1 MKYVIRLSILT
12 VVVITMAA
20 HVVWAEEYR
29 LGSGD
34 ILSFGVWGYE
44 DLQVKELAIRPDGK
58 VSFPIIGEVNVMGKC
73 VGQLTDQLTEGL
85 SHYIYNPKVTVNII
99 KPRTTRVYV
108 LGEVIKPGLYE
119 IEKQHNLLDAIG
131 IAGGYTKN
139 AAKKQVMILRKE
151 QRSNPIKVN
160 LLNILKNGDMSQ
172 NYVLN
177 EGDVVYLTDN
187 GKINFATDILPW
199 ISATYQVVRMDKD

>member
-1 MKYVIRLSILT
+1 MKHVIHIFFVT
-12 VVVITMAA
+12 VFVVTMATN
-20 HVVWAEEYR
+20 VVWAEEYR
-29 LGSGD
+29 LGPGD

-44 DLQVKELAIRPDGK
+44 DLQVKELVIRPDGK
-58 VSFPIIGEVNVMGKC
+58 VSFPIIGEVNVMGKY
-73 VGQLTDQLTEGL
+73 VGQLTGQLTEGL
-85 SHYIYNPKVTVNII
+85 SHYIYNPKVTVNIV
-99 KPRTTRVYV
+99 KFRTTRVYV

-139 AAKKQVMILRKE
+139 AAKKQVMILHKD

-160 LLNILKNGDMSQ
+160 LLNILKSGDMSQ

-177 EGDVVYLTDN
+177 EGDVVYLADS

-199 ISATYQVVRMDKD
+199 ISATYQVVRMDKE